1 MATSTAGDAT
11 VAKLIVSKRKEL
23 DRIFLD
29 GKTPTMAEMA
39 GLVDGRVGSVLLLP
53 DFAIL
58 KRFINL
64 GWFPWRGKRFEEVTP
79 TESKGINRFRIG
91 PIKFLR
97 FHCETFI
104 SPPLVGTNEV
114 YRLNYD
120 LPGNPG
126 IIRRVRD
133 DIKKVDEG
141 VFLGSANILWR
152 GTHHFAAYFILQ
164 STGKDA

>member
-1 MATSTAGDAT
+1 MATPFAGNVT
-11 VAKLIVSKRKEL
+11 VSQLIASKRQEL

-29 GKTPTMAEMA
+29 GKTPTMAEMV

-58 KRFINL
+58 KQFINL
-64 GWFPWRGKRFEEVTP
+64 GWFPWRGKRFDEVTAS
-79 TESKGINRFRIG
+79 ESKGINRFRIG

-97 FHCETFI
+97 YHCETFI

-126 IIRRVRD
+126 VIRRIRD

-141 VFLGSANILWR
+141 VFLGSANIHWR
-152 GTHHFAAYFILQ
+152 GTHHFVAYFILQ
-164 STGKDA
+164 STGEAA